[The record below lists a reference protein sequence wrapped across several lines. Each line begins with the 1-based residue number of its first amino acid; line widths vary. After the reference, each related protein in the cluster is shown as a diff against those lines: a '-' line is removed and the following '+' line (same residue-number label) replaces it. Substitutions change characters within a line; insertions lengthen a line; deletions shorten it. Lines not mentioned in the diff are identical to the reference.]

1 MCVWERESDLFFWAR
16 KGGALRDAL
25 GSLSWCPLDPQ
36 FHRSFGETD
45 GAICSAFLRFL
56 PDRRGH
62 EGEEELR
69 NGSDWSGG
77 VLYWASV
84 SAQWVCPPFA
94 FAFVPHLVLIAPP
107 WRPAGCWLLRVFF
120 LAWPHLLTNWKT
132 VCVCDSVQ
140 YGIRTSVACKY
151 SIGQCLIRFYL
162 GRPLEKERHEQ
173 STIKKM
179 IHWFDI
185 DKKHY

>member
-1 MCVWERESDLFFWAR
+1 MRGNCEWQQSNSKCGYLRVCVCVCVRESDLFFWAR

-107 WRPAGCWLLRVFF
+107 WRPAGCWLLRFF
-120 LAWPHLLTNWKT
+120 FFGLASFANELKDRLRLWQCT
-132 VCVCDSVQ
+132 VRD
-140 YGIRTSVACKY
+140 
-151 SIGQCLIRFYL
+151 
-162 GRPLEKERHEQ
+162 
-173 STIKKM
+173 
-179 IHWFDI
+179 
-185 DKKHY
+185 